1 MLLLCINCVNFVKM
15 REIED
20 YISHNF
26 GLRAIERT
34 LDKDQLRK
42 LPLYLRGAFELSGGE
57 IESRPVLWARPLG
70 EGVTP
75 NGLLLQKEQ
84 LTTYFHRHVIFV
96 FERLDSWLR
105 KRLIEK
111 RVGFIQIGKQVFV
124 PELLLELSDLPSRE
138 PLPDAAEH
146 PGFPAQAA
154 ILCHLLR
161 TPLDGRSFQQIALIL
176 NYSPM
181 TITRIARELQQ
192 FGLARLG
199 GGKEKSIQ
207 FERSGKDL
215 WLQAQPLL
223 RSPIKESWYAYGPG
237 VPVHVLEAG
246 ETALASYTRLAE
258 GRVKQFAVGKEEF
271 RSLKKL
277 DQLPELNSYQG
288 NIKLEVWQYDPR
300 IITGAEGL
308 TVDKLSLYLAM
319 GENTDVRVRDA
330 LEEMINSIVW

>member
-1 MLLLCINCVNFVKM
+1 MQGVA
-15 REIED
+15 E

-26 GLRAIERT
+26 GFRAIEKT

-42 LPLYLRGAFELSGGE
+42 LPLYLRGAFKLSAGE
-57 IESRPVLWARPLG
+57 IEGRPVLWARPLG
-70 EGVTP
+70 DEATP
-75 NGLLLQKEQ
+75 NWLLQQKEQ
-84 LTTYFHRHVIFV
+84 LTTYFDRHVIFV
-96 FERLDSWLR
+96 FDRLDSWLR

-138 PLPDAAEH
+138 PEPDAAEY
-146 PGFPAQAA
+146 PGFPTQAA
-154 ILCHLLR
+154 VLCHLQR
-161 TPLDGRSFQQIALIL
+161 TPLDGRSFQQIALML
-176 NYSPM
+176 DYSPM

-192 FGLARLG
+192 FGLAKLG
-199 GGKEKSIQ
+199 RGKEKSIQ

-215 WLQAQPLL
+215 WLQVQPLF
-223 RSPIKESWYAYGPG
+223 RSPIKESRYAYGPG
-237 VPVHVLEAG
+237 MPGHVLEAG
-246 ETALASYTRLAE
+246 ETALASYSRLAE
-258 GRVKQFAVGKEEF
+258 GRVQQFAVGKEEF

-277 DQLPELNSYQG
+277 DRLPELNSHQG
-288 NIKLEVWQYDPR
+288 NIRLEVWQYDPR

-319 GENTDVRVRDA
+319 RENTDVRVKDA